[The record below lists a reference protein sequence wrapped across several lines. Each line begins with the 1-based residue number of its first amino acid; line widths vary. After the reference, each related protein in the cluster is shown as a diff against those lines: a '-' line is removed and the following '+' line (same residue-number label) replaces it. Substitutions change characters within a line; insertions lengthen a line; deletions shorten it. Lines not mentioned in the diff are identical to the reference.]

1 MERGRMLD
9 KALFQFCRPVVHLTE
24 IFKYVFQDFTLEV
37 LKRQLFQTRRRCLAP
52 SPPGLPVR

>member
-1 MERGRMLD
+1 MLD